1 MKTLKRLKNILSGE
15 KEDKTDSPQG
25 EAVPESSK
33 AKPEETPEST
43 KTVKTEVKSKAED
56 VAEDVKSKAEEVKS
70 KTKDVSSD
78 VKSKAEKVSDDVKS
92 KAEKISEDTKSK
104 VEDISTD
111 VKSKVEDVKSKA
123 KDISEDAKSKASK
136 PDKKIEKSEESKTD
150 RSGKMTLLEGRE
162 KEVITRENIDP
173 DFKNEVMDAG
183 AESVAL
189 CFQCGTCTGACP
201 SGRRTPYRI
210 RNVVRKSVMGLKEE
224 VIADDTIWMCT
235 TCYECQERCPRGIK
249 IVDVVKT
256 VRNFAAQAGYMA
268 PAHKMTGSFVIKTGH
283 GVPINDATMALRK
296 SVGLDELPPTTHQF
310 PEALDEVQKIVKATG
325 FDNLIGWN
333 WDKAELE

>member
-15 KEDKTDSPQG
+15 KEDKTETPQG
-25 EAVPESSK
+25 EAVPESSN
-33 AKPEETPEST
+33 AKVEETPAST
-43 KTVKTEVKSKAED
+43 KTEKTEVKDTAPEQKSKAKEVKSKAED
-56 VAEDVKSKAEEVKS
+56 IAEDVKSKAEDVKS
-70 KTKDVSSD
+70 KTEDVSSD
-78 VKSKAEKVSDDVKS
+78 VKSKAEN
-92 KAEKISEDTKSK
+92 ISN
-104 VEDISTD
+104 D

>member
-15 KEDKTDSPQG
+15 EEKEEEKT
-25 EAVPESSK
+25 
-33 AKPEETPEST
+33 ETPEGDTST
-43 KTVKTEVKSKAED
+43 QSKTETSKEGKQKKSSKKTVKSEAKDIANEVKSKAED
-56 VAEDVKSKAEEVKS
+56 IKSKAEDIAEDVKSKAS
-70 KTKDVSSD
+70 KT
-78 VKSKAEKVSDDVKS
+78 EKKE
-92 KAEKISEDTKSK
+92 EK
-104 VEDISTD
+104 
-111 VKSKVEDVKSKA
+111 
-123 KDISEDAKSKASK
+123 
-136 PDKKIEKSEESKTD
+136 PEKTKTD

-162 KEVITRENIDP
+162 EEVITRKNIDK
-173 DFKNEVMDAG
+173 DFKQEIMDAG

-224 VIADDTIWMCT
+224 VIADDTIWMCA

-249 IVDVVKT
+249 IVDIVKT

-296 SVGLDELPPTTHQF
+296 SVGLGELPPTTHQF
-310 PEALDEVQKIVKATG
+310 PEALEEVQKIFKATG

-333 WDKAELE
+333 WEKGELE

>member
-15 KEDKTDSPQG
+15 KEEKTETPQG
-25 EAVPESSK
+25 ESVQDTSAEAKKAEAEKTPKSTEAVKSE
-33 AKPEETPEST
+33 AKN
-43 KTVKTEVKSKAED
+43 SKAED
-56 VAEDVKSKAEEVKS
+56 IKSKAKEV
-70 KTKDVSSD
+70 
-78 VKSKAEKVSDDVKS
+78 A
-92 KAEKISEDTKSK
+92 
-104 VEDISTD
+104 
-111 VKSKVEDVKSKA
+111 EDVKSKA
-123 KDISEDAKSKASK
+123 KDISEDVKSKASK
-136 PDKKIEKSEESKTD
+136 TDKKEEKPEKSKTD
-150 RSGKMTLLEGRE
+150 RSGKMTLLDGRE
-162 KEVITRENIDP
+162 KEVITDENIDP
-173 DFKNEVMDAG
+173 DFKNEVMEAG

-296 SVGLDELPPTTHQF
+296 SVGLGELPPTTHQF
-310 PEALDEVQKIVKATG
+310 PEALEEVQKIMKATG

-333 WDKAELE
+333 WEKSELE

>member
-1 MKTLKRLKNILSGE
+1 MEKKRKKKKRQRLRKE
-15 KEDKTDSPQG
+15 KHQHNQKQRHSKEGKQ
-25 EAVPESSK
+25 EKSSK
-33 AKPEETPEST
+33 
-43 KTVKTEVKSKAED
+43 KTVKSEAKDIANEVKSKAED
-56 VAEDVKSKAEEVKS
+56 IKSKAEDIAEDVKSKAS
-70 KTKDVSSD
+70 KT
-78 VKSKAEKVSDDVKS
+78 EKKE
-92 KAEKISEDTKSK
+92 EK
-104 VEDISTD
+104 
-111 VKSKVEDVKSKA
+111 
-123 KDISEDAKSKASK
+123 
-136 PDKKIEKSEESKTD
+136 PEKTKTD

-162 KEVITRENIDP
+162 EEVITRKNIDE
-173 DFKNEVMDAG
+173 DFKQEIMDAG

-224 VIADDTIWMCT
+224 VIADDTIWMCA

-249 IVDVVKT
+249 IVDIVKT

-296 SVGLDELPPTTHQF
+296 SVGLGELPPTTHQF
-310 PEALDEVQKIVKATG
+310 PEALEEVQKIFKATG

-333 WDKAELE
+333 WEKGELE

>member
-1 MKTLKRLKNILSGE
+1 MKTLKRLKNLLSGE
-15 KEDKTDSPQG
+15 EKQEEDKTENPQR
-25 EAVPESSK
+25 ETAETKTEPIK
-33 AKPEETPEST
+33 EEIETQKKTSE
-43 KTVKTEVKSKAED
+43 KTVKSETEVITED
-56 VAEDVKSKAEEVKS
+56 VKSPVEDVKSEAEEIAEGVKSKAEE
-70 KTKDVSSD
+70 
-78 VKSKAEKVSDDVKS
+78 
-92 KAEKISEDTKSK
+92 I
-104 VEDISTD
+104 
-111 VKSKVEDVKSKA
+111 VEDVKSEAENIAEDVK
-123 KDISEDAKSKASK
+123 SEASK
-136 PDKKIEKSEESKTD
+136 TEKKEEKPEKSKTD

-162 KEVITRENIDP
+162 EEVITRKNIDE
-173 DFKNEVMDAG
+173 DFKQEIMDAG

-283 GVPINDATMALRK
+283 GVPINDKTMALRK
-296 SVGLDELPPTTHQF
+296 SVGLGELPPTTHQF
-310 PEALDEVQKIVKATG
+310 PEALEEVQKIFKATG

-333 WDKAELE
+333 WEKGELE

>member
-1 MKTLKRLKNILSGE
+1 MKITSFHIEPNMIIFDQGVKQNENLKTLKKYIKWRQIVKKKRKQRLLRE
-15 KEDKTDSPQG
+15 KQHQKLKQKLQLIKKKRTQKDQRKQTIKSEAKEITEDVK
-25 EAVPESSK
+25 SK
-33 AKPEETPEST
+33 AEDIAE
-43 KTVKTEVKSKAED
+43 EVKSKAED
-56 VAEDVKSKAEEVKS
+56 V
-70 KTKDVSSD
+70 
-78 VKSKAEKVSDDVKS
+78 
-92 KAEKISEDTKSK
+92 
-104 VEDISTD
+104 
-111 VKSKVEDVKSKA
+111 
-123 KDISEDAKSKASK
+123 KSKASK
-136 PDKKIEKSEESKTD
+136 TVEKREKPAKSKTD

-162 KEVITRENIDP
+162 QDVITRKNIDK
-173 DFKNEVMDAG
+173 DFKQEIMDAG

-210 RNVVRKSVMGLKEE
+210 RQVVRKSVMGLKDE
-224 VIADDTIWMCT
+224 VISDDTIWMCA

-283 GVPINDATMALRK
+283 GVPINDTTMALRK

-310 PEALDEVQKIVKATG
+310 PEALEEVQKIFKATG

-333 WDKAELE
+333 WEKGELE